1 MEAGAEHG
9 IVDSGYRAIDALS
22 SEKGRSH
29 IVTKIS
35 GYYSNHVVTM
45 VTMVMN
51 AGAEHGI
58 VDGGYRAIDALS
70 SEKGRINMTLISIS
84 PCPHRFPQTSQHPL
98 HPVPP

>member
-45 VTMVMN
+45 ALLVMVCTE
-51 AGAEHGI
+51 GE
-58 VDGGYRAIDALS
+58 VVLTSFR
-70 SEKGRINMTLISIS
+70 RCIS
-84 PCPHRFPQTSQHPL
+84 PLVSL
-98 HPVPP
+98 L